1 MKKPDAPGRER
12 PGAILPEI
20 WKSLRTKPAT
30 EPYPAKPIDVPAG
43 FRGRI
48 EVSDEYCIGCSK
60 CSIVC
65 PTECIEMVADE
76 RDVAHAGR
84 SVKRKRKPVVH
95 LLSCIRCGL
104 CEEACP
110 TDPKAIFLT
119 EKFSGAYDTKDVTVG

>member
-1 MKKPDAPGRER
+1 MTEH

-20 WKSLRTKPAT
+20 LRSLSHKPAT
-30 EPYPAKPIDVPAG
+30 EPYPFKVIEVPQG

-48 EVSDEYCIGCSK
+48 EVSDEKCIGCSK

-65 PTECIEMVADE
+65 PTECIEMVAGE
-76 RDVAHAGR
+76 REVSHQGR
-84 SVKRKRKPVVH
+84 TLKRKRKPTVH

-104 CEEACP
+104 CEDACP

-119 EKFSGAYDTKDVTVG
+119 EKFSGAYSEKDVTV

>member
-1 MKKPDAPGRER
+1 MAVKPR
-12 PGAILPEI
+12 PGAMLPEI
-20 WKSLRTKPAT
+20 LRNLAHKPAT
-30 EPYPAKPIDVPAG
+30 EPYPFQRIVIPEG

-48 EVSDEYCIGCSK
+48 EVCDEACIGCSK

-65 PTECIEMVADE
+65 PTECIEMVPSE
-76 RDVAHAGR
+76 RDVSHAGR
-84 SVKRKRKPVVH
+84 TLKRKRKPTVH

-119 EKFSGAYDTKDVTVG
+119 EKFSGAYMERDVVVG

>member
-1 MKKPDAPGRER
+1 MAVRSR
-12 PGAILPEI
+12 PGAMLPEI
-20 WKSLRTKPAT
+20 LRNLAHKPVT
-30 EPYPAKPIDVPAG
+30 EPYPFQRIEIPEG

-48 EVSDEYCIGCSK
+48 EVRDEKCIGCSK
-60 CSIVC
+60 CAIVC

-76 RDVAHAGR
+76 RDVTHGGR
-84 SVKRKRKPVVH
+84 TIKRKKRPTVH

-119 EKFSGAYDTKDVTVG
+119 EKFSGAYTERDVVVG